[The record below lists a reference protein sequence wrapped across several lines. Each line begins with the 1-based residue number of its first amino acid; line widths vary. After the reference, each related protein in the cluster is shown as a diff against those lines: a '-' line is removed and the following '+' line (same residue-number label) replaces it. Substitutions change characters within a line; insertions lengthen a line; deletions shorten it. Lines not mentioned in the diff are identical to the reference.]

1 MNILKLAWKNIV
13 AKPLSML
20 LTLVLFGLGIGLTA
34 FLLLVSNQL
43 EEKFEKNLGGIN
55 LVIGAKGSPLQLI
68 LCNMYH
74 IDVPTG
80 NISLKEA
87 RPFLNPRH
95 PFIEKAYPLSLGDSY
110 KGYRIVGTD
119 TSFIG
124 LYKGVVNQ
132 GKIYQNTFEV
142 TIGATVATQ
151 AGLKVGSQFKSNH
164 GLVYDDE
171 GGSDSTKSL
180 THTHEQTFS
189 VVGIFAPTGSVL
201 DQLIVTPTASVWAV
215 HEGHDHEAA
224 DEHDHEGHDHADH
237 DHEGHDHHDHEGH
250 DHHDHEGHNHA
261 ATEGGAKTL
270 FEESDEKEITSILL
284 KFKSNNITT
293 LNMARNIN
301 ENTEMQAA
309 SPAIEINRLY
319 SMMGVGENAL
329 RSLAYLIIFVSG
341 LSIFISLFSSL
352 RERQYELAL
361 MRVMGASRGRLFL
374 QIVSEGLLLALFG
387 FVFGVGLAHVA
398 MQILAGYMT
407 DTYRYAFTG
416 WTFLAAEWGLLLG
429 ALLIGFVAAMIPALR
444 AYQTNISKTLSN
456 S

>member
-34 FLLLVSNQL
+34 FLLLVSKQL

-74 IDVPTG
+74 IDAPTG
-80 NISLKEA
+80 NISLKA
-87 RPFLNPRH
+87 VRPFLNPRH

-119 TSFIG
+119 SSFIE

-132 GKIYQNTFEV
+132 GKIYQNTFDV
-142 TIGATVATQ
+142 TIGATVAAQ
-151 AGLKVGSQFKSNH
+151 AGLKVGSKFKSNH
-164 GLVYDDE
+164 GLVYDEE
-171 GGSDSTKSL
+171 GGKDSTQSL
-180 THTHEQTFS
+180 NHTHEQEFL
-189 VVGIFAPTGSVL
+189 VVGVFAPTGSVL

-215 HEGHDHEAA
+215 HEGHDHQEDDHA
-224 DEHDHEGHDHADH
+224 DHEGHDHAN
-237 DHEGHDHHDHEGH
+237 HEGH

-261 ATEGGAKTL
+261 ATEGVAKTL
-270 FEESDEKEITSILL
+270 FEESDEKEITAVLL

-301 ENTEMQAA
+301 ENTAMQAA
-309 SPAIEINRLY
+309 NPAIEINRLY

-361 MRVMGASRGRLFL
+361 MRVMGASRGRLFV
-374 QIVSEGLLLALFG
+374 QIISEGLLLALFG
-387 FVFGVGLAHVA
+387 FVLGVGLAHVA
-398 MQILAGYMT
+398 MQILASYMT

-429 ALLIGFVAAMIPALR
+429 ALLIGFVAATIPALS

>member
-1 MNILKLAWKNIV
+1 MNILNLAWKNIV

-34 FLLLVSNQL
+34 FLLLVNQQL

-74 IDVPTG
+74 IDAPTG
-80 NISLKEA
+80 NVSLKEV

-124 LYKGVVNQ
+124 LYKGTVNQ

-142 TIGATVATQ
+142 TIGATVAAQT
-151 AGLKVGSQFKSNH
+151 GLKVGSKFKSNH
-164 GLVYDDE
+164 GLVYDEE
-171 GGSDSTKSL
+171 GSQDSSKSL
-180 THTHEQTFS
+180 THTHEQEFS
-189 VVGIFAPTGSVL
+189 VVGVFAPTGSVL
-201 DQLIVTPTASVWAV
+201 DQLIVTPTSSVWAV
-215 HEGHDHEAA
+215 HEGHDHAS
-224 DEHDHEGHDHADH
+224 HEGHDHA

-250 DHHDHEGHNHA
+250 DHHDHEGHDHHDHA
-261 ATEGGAKTL
+261 VTEGVAKTL
-270 FEESDEKEITSILL
+270 FEESDEKEITSVLL

-301 ENTEMQAA
+301 ENTAMQAA
-309 SPAIEINRLY
+309 NPAIEINRLY
-319 SMMGVGENAL
+319 SMMGVGESAL

-341 LSIFISLFSSL
+341 LSIFIALFSSL
-352 RERQYELAL
+352 RERKYELAL
-361 MRVMGASRGRLFL
+361 MRVMGASRGRLFV
-374 QIVSEGLLLALFG
+374 QIISEGILLALLG
-387 FVFGVGLAHVA
+387 FVLGIGLAHLA
-398 MQILAGYMT
+398 MQILASYMT

-416 WTFLAAEWGLLLG
+416 WTFLTAEWGLLLG
-429 ALLIGFVAAMIPALR
+429 ALLIGFVAAAIPAWR